1 MKTFYKESD
10 MIEYGENL
18 RKGEFEHVLFN
29 DTKIILNC
37 TDKTYDDYVSGIAED
52 SLKQLANF
60 FKIDGIVEI
69 DFISKVRDAILDN
82 FQENYNVRI
91 INAIHEY

>member
-29 DTKIILNC
+29 DTKINNREQNKL
-37 TDKTYDDYVSGIAED
+37 
-52 SLKQLANF
+52 
-60 FKIDGIVEI
+60 
-69 DFISKVRDAILDN
+69 
-82 FQENYNVRI
+82 
-91 INAIHEY
+91 